1 MPRDRPGGRSL
12 IADDV
17 KELLNSRQV
26 ESLDRSHDFGWRVAF
41 VRKPLLNEP
50 VVIVYNSRHHLIGLL
65 DQDGQIN
72 TEVDVEI
79 RSADSPHHPIHFA
92 YWTKEHKGTQP
103 TRSKIDLLLNDKQL
117 KALAR
122 IEKFGWQLNFVRKP
136 LRQQPVAVIISPKN
150 NKLATLELD
159 GRIKLLPRSNAR
171 SEMSADPRRYD
182 ATARR
187 SMDEPGG

>member
-1 MPRDRPGGRSL
+1 MLRDGRGRL
-12 IADDV
+12 GTITDDV
-17 KELLNSRQV
+17 RRLLNSRQV
-26 ESLDRSHDFGWRVAF
+26 ESLERSHDFGWRLAF
-41 VRKPLLNEP
+41 IRKPLLNEP
-50 VVIVYNSRHHLIGLL
+50 VLIVYNSRHHLIGLL

-79 RSADSPHHPIHFA
+79 RSADSHHHPIHTA
-92 YWTKEHKGTQP
+92 YWTNEHRRTQS

-136 LRQQPVAVIISPKN
+136 LRQQPIAVIISPKN
-150 NKLATLELD
+150 SKFATLELD

-171 SEMSADPRRYD
+171 SEMSADPCRYD
-182 ATARR
+182 ATACR
-187 SMDEPGG
+187 SAGEPAG